1 MFTAKEVH
9 VPAPASTKPIWMTEE
24 FPQEHNWFNAAHDQW
39 RRPPVVEGHCIT
51 FLQLRA
57 DPRSYG
63 FLANPEVHFTRDL
76 PLIPY
81 LDNGFFKQAAFQH

>member
-1 MFTAKEVH
+1 
-9 VPAPASTKPIWMTEE
+9 
-24 FPQEHNWFNAAHDQW
+24 
-39 RRPPVVEGHCIT
+39 VVEGHCIT